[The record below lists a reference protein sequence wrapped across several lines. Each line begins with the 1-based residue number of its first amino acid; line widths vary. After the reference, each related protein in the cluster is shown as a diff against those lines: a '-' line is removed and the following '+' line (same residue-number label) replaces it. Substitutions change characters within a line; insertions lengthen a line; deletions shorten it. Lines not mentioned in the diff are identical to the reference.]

1 MNRNSK
7 INQHIFRVSPIAL
20 LLDLMEQE
28 RYILPIKAAGSD
40 QLIIELY
47 SQEHIDANAK
57 THIDKQLTS
66 LLP

>member
-1 MNRNSK
+1 MHNY
-7 INQHIFRVSPIAL
+7 
-20 LLDLMEQE
+20 LDLMEQE

-47 SQEHIDANAK
+47 SQEHIDASARA
-57 THIDKQLTS
+57 HIDQQLTS